1 MKGDEELKKKILTID
16 DLVRF
21 CQDQN
26 FTQFNSKDSGYSVH
40 VQVPCEIFEVSEDE
54 DPLTFYGNVKLMHT
68 GRNRNKSNLTEK
80 GAKSCL
86 SKIAYKPVLADFT
99 EVNGERDFTY
109 HAMEFNDDGSRTYIE
124 KQVGCF
130 TSDKPYMKQDP
141 DHEDRQYIYAKVAIP
156 REYTDAAE
164 IIERKGGTKVS
175 AELCINEMSYSVEDG
190 LLLEDVDVMGVTLLG
205 TDPDTGEEV
214 QEGMQGA
221 YLQIEDF
228 SADNNSV
235 VNKAQLKEEIIS
247 EVLNRIDY
255 KLADNT
261 SPYNVRKEEQVGKM
275 DNENVNVFEET
286 EVEAEAKVT
295 AEEATVETTEEEN
308 IPVVETE
315 ASKEEATDET
325 ADVTPDEVV
334 DEGSSEEFA
343 DDPDEE
349 DESDEAEDHQSVS
362 AIEDEDSTGTKVEN
376 SLNYSVTIN
385 GVKKDFS
392 VSLIGKLTALSELV
406 NATYGEVD
414 NTWFDVDA
422 FEEDKLVLFHD
433 YWNNKHWRQSYKV
446 KSDVYSLVG
455 DRIEVFCTYMSAD
468 EQKKFE
474 QMKANYSSIESELN
488 AYKSAEL
495 HSKREEIL
503 NAEDYSVMAD
513 YAEFAELKSNMDNY
527 STEDLAKEADLL
539 FAKFM
544 KSNRETFAA
553 KGNAATKGMVFMSSG
568 AQSEEE
574 KLPYGGLFKN
584 FKRNKN

>member
-16 DLVRF
+16 DLVAF
-21 CQDQN
+21 CQSQN
-26 FTQFNSKDSGYSVH
+26 FRHFSAKESGYQIC
-40 VQVPCEIFEVSEDE
+40 VQLPATFEKMESSDTDVLIA
-54 DPLTFYGNVKLMHT
+54 PVLAFHT
-68 GRNRNKSNLTEK
+68 ARNLNKSAVTEDA
-80 GAKSCL
+80 AK
-86 SKIAYKPVLADFT
+86 KAMKKMAYKPVLANFCEIDG
-99 EVNGERDFTY
+99 VRDFTS
-109 HAMEFNDDGSRTYIE
+109 HDFEVDEDGNYIYYE

-130 TSDKPYMKQDP
+130 TADKPYMVAD
-141 DHEDRQYIYAKVAIP
+141 EDVPERMNVYAKVAIP
-156 REYTDAAE
+156 RGYTDAAD
-164 IIERKGGTKVS
+164 IIERKGGTDV
-175 AELCINEMSYSVEDG
+175 SVELGVNSLSWDSSESL
-190 LLLEDVDVMGVTLLG
+190 LLLEDIDVLGLTLLG
-205 TDPDTGEEV
+205 KDPESGDLV
-214 QEGMQGA
+214 KPGMSNAHIQ
-221 YLQIEDF
+221 LEDF

-235 VNKAQLKEEIIS
+235 INKAQLKEEIIG
-247 EVLNRIDY
+247 EIFERLDY
-255 KLADNT
+255 KLADGT

-362 AIEDEDSTGTKVEN
+362 AIEDEDSTGTRVEN

-474 QMKANYSSIESELN
+474 QMKANYSSIETELN

-544 KSNRETFAA
+544 KSNRETFVA
-553 KGNAATKGMVFMSSG
+553 KGNTSTKGMVFMSSG